1 MLLFLSLVLA
11 DEPKVVYKKETTID
25 FEAAE
30 VEGQIKKPHGVI
42 SMERAKAQFNPLV
55 YLRTDFFPEMENS
68 LKEIQ

>member
-55 YLRTDFFPEMENS
+55 YLREDFMIEIENS
-68 LKEIQ
+68 VDQIQ